1 MASKRRLVTLPP
13 EAVKRRCSEP
23 YESSGGDDGC
33 ASASA
38 TSGEGRPQPRDALEV
53 EGAFPDISTRE
64 VLSAYG
70 GEGLA
75 AAGGR
80 LLSGLR
86 AAASPMRAACVADHL
101 PCEDM
106 PLLDGSDEE
115 LAAQLQALAGAGD
128 LLRLDTVEA
137 AILGAVHPSM
147 AILSEAAAA
156 ASPAVFPSTASCA
169 AAEGRSAAE
178 QEDADEA
185 AAASAPTFEGGVVL
199 EEAYDAEMLSCLE
212 QAAIFEGG
220 EVERALADVY
230 EGEFASCMEQ
240 VQESDTF
247 QGAVEGHTGCADL
260 AALAEPAVPQEDGE
274 APTCA
279 SAFQA
284 LQQAFQRAF
293 APEDGAGLP
302 EFGGGGSDGQ
312 AAVDDR
318 LPFPE
323 MPADSISEL
332 VPSEAQMDDM
342 PGDPLS
348 EVLALDEE
356 QCKALDPL
364 QRPDSGAFMPPPLGG
379 RVRSTPPRAAIL
391 DLGRHEV
398 AEGSCPFHTEDDE
411 AEDRSARNPEIDSY
425 DSMSMPPPTASPQ
438 SPPSPPPTPM
448 HGKFLIREGSDRGDV
463 LKCFV
468 TGRSF
473 QSTYEVGRK
482 IGEGGFGKVF
492 VARHRVLGVSR
503 AVKRLGKTHGRAE
516 SHKNELQAL
525 LALDHPHIV
534 KLVEYFDE
542 ESYLYLIFELCH
554 GPDLFDRVTSE
565 AKGRM
570 SEIDAS
576 VALRHMLKAIQCC
589 HAKYRGHFDI
599 KPENFMYESRA
610 LCNLKMIDLGM
621 SSGFDLHRRRH
632 KIKGTAAY
640 MAPEL
645 WRGTY
650 GPEADIW
657 SCGVVLFVMLTGEPV
672 LPSLAPATMKSE
684 PRVNDLLARRMRYAT
699 STFKLSPKALDLLAM
714 MLQHDRHG
722 RPTVQEALKHPFC
735 NMSYEN
741 EHNMPHRVEQPI
753 VAEAKR
759 ILMTLPVTFRLVSEE
774 PMLMRVARL
783 VMAHVGDPTRPEA
796 LAFRMLDWHGYGEL
810 SLSVLEKDLR
820 LREAEIPEN
829 LDQLFES
836 MDLLREGYM
845 SYLTF
850 LSVTLPAEARKNEN
864 MCRTAFR
871 VFDRDMDGFI
881 DTSDLTSV
889 FGNEQ
894 VCRGILQ
901 EVSAEE
907 CLSWEAFRNLMR
919 EAL

>member
-1 MASKRRLVTLPP
+1 M
-13 EAVKRRCSEP
+13 
-23 YESSGGDDGC
+23 
-33 ASASA
+33 
-38 TSGEGRPQPRDALEV
+38 
-53 EGAFPDISTRE
+53 
-64 VLSAYG
+64 
-70 GEGLA
+70 
-75 AAGGR
+75 
-80 LLSGLR
+80 
-86 AAASPMRAACVADHL
+86 
-101 PCEDM
+101 
-106 PLLDGSDEE
+106 
-115 LAAQLQALAGAGD
+115 
-128 LLRLDTVEA
+128 
-137 AILGAVHPSM
+137 
-147 AILSEAAAA
+147 
-156 ASPAVFPSTASCA
+156 
-169 AAEGRSAAE
+169 
-178 QEDADEA
+178 
-185 AAASAPTFEGGVVL
+185 
-199 EEAYDAEMLSCLE
+199 
-212 QAAIFEGG
+212 
-220 EVERALADVY
+220 
-230 EGEFASCMEQ
+230 
-240 VQESDTF
+240 
-247 QGAVEGHTGCADL
+247 
-260 AALAEPAVPQEDGE
+260 
-274 APTCA
+274 
-279 SAFQA
+279 
-284 LQQAFQRAF
+284 
-293 APEDGAGLP
+293 
-302 EFGGGGSDGQ
+302 
-312 AAVDDR
+312 
-318 LPFPE
+318 
-323 MPADSISEL
+323 
-332 VPSEAQMDDM
+332 
-342 PGDPLS
+342 
-348 EVLALDEE
+348 
-356 QCKALDPL
+356 
-364 QRPDSGAFMPPPLGG
+364 
-379 RVRSTPPRAAIL
+379 
-391 DLGRHEV
+391 
-398 AEGSCPFHTEDDE
+398 
-411 AEDRSARNPEIDSY
+411 
-425 DSMSMPPPTASPQ
+425 
-438 SPPSPPPTPM
+438 
-448 HGKFLIREGSDRGDV
+448 
-463 LKCFV
+463 
-468 TGRSF
+468 
-473 QSTYEVGRK
+473 
-482 IGEGGFGKVF
+482 
-492 VARHRVLGVSR
+492 LGVSR

-774 PMLMRVARL
+774 PMLMRVALESARPRVGAHMCASAETANMGRTPVAHAHTHSWPLRWPASAWISPAFHRNKERGLDISSSKSEPSRTVSWAECSPGVDAPSACPTCVPRELAGRACRECVPRLRAPSARRFLHLSSHHPTATQKVARL